1 MRKNFLEKGQI
12 VIIAFLTLVML
23 LILGSYFLTFTLTES
38 KISQSQVVGT
48 KIYYLAEAGINEAI
62 WKLKNDDTTSDG
74 DPAWKSDFIDPNKN
88 PYPDGTYWSATFSKT
103 NVLGGSYAM
112 AVQNTARGRGKI
124 TAVATTTF
132 SGEKVAQRVVKTT
145 VFRGLAGPT
154 QDGAVFSGGS
164 SENIDI
170 NFTYLKVDKG
180 NLFCNNNL
188 NISGGSIINVYD
200 DPGSPETLEGQVLI
214 VQNLA
219 IKDTSQIA
227 TSTAI
232 CAKNECTE
240 RCQGYVPGSESC
252 RPAPISVPLVDFDS
266 ESPNSFKSRAQAAQ
280 DAGQCQVLC
289 QKSEQ
294 SQYQCSNQCVFTAT
308 EFDDRLWE
316 VGQEGNLTLNNAVTY
331 ITGSIGLKGGRHLI
345 VNGAMVAD
353 DNISI
358 GESYSWTRQGEKQEG
373 FSQITIN
380 QPTPTTPSG
389 LLAKRKINF
398 GLYSSF
404 QDINIVGVI
413 YANDETKL
421 ISVQKSFNVLGGI
434 IARKLSFTSLWQWL
448 NITLDNEK
456 ILYGLGYKIDDTP
469 INPVYS
475 PVIMVEHWEESY

>member
-1 MRKNFLEKGQI
+1 MRKNFLEEGQI
-12 VIIAFLTLVML
+12 VIIAFLTLIIL

-74 DPAWKSDFIDPNKN
+74 DPAWKSDFIDPSKN

-103 NVLGGSYAM
+103 NVLGGSYTAT
-112 AVQNTARGRGKI
+112 VQNTVRGRGKV
-124 TAVATTTF
+124 TAIATTTF
-132 SGEKVAQRVVKTT
+132 SGGKVAQRVVKTT

-154 QDGAVFSGGS
+154 QDGAVFSGGT

-170 NFTYLKVDKG
+170 NSTYLRIYNG
-180 NLFCNNNL
+180 NLFSNHNL
-188 NISGGSIINVYD
+188 DIKGGSIVEVYD
-200 DPGSPETLEGQVLI
+200 NPDTPSVLEGQVLVNGNI
-214 VQNLA
+214 LL
-219 IKDTSQIA
+219 KD
-227 TSTAI
+227 STLNNCEVK
-232 CAKNECTE
+232 CAKNECVQCPNNI
-240 RCQGYVPGSESC
+240 RNKKCKNCPPDSV
-252 RPAPISVPLVDFDS
+252 SVPLIDFDS
-266 ESPNSFKSRAQAAQ
+266 ESSYSFKSRAQAAQ
-280 DAGQCQVLC
+280 NAGQCQVLC
-289 QKSEQ
+289 QKSGQ
-294 SQYQCSNQCVFTAT
+294 SQYQCSNKCVFTVA
-308 EFDDRLWE
+308 EFDDLLWE
-316 VGQEGNLTLNNAVTY
+316 VGQGGNLTLNNAVTY
-331 ITGSIGLKGGRHLI
+331 TTGSIELKGGRHLI
-345 VNGAMVAD
+345 INGALVAD

-358 GESYSWTRQGEKQEG
+358 GESYFWTRQGKKQEG

-389 LLAKRKINF
+389 LLTKRKINF

-421 ISVQKSFNVLGGI
+421 ISVPKSFNVLGGI
-434 IARKLSFTSLWQWL
+434 IARKLSFTSIWQWL

-456 ILYGLGYKIDDTP
+456 ILYGLGYKIDSTP